1 MGFCSNVGVYCDGT
15 ARQYREVPTDCRPP
29 LAMQIKGFATKQH
42 VGRGLYGENCV
53 RCHGPGAVSSGLL
66 PDLRYSS
73 QDVYDNWNGI
83 VLGGMRG
90 MNGMASFADA
100 LTLTESNAIRA
111 YVSSRAHRE
120 PTVIDWML
128 KQVADSSLC
137 LPAEW
142 ATD

>member
-1 MGFCSNVGVYCDGT
+1 MNDGQILAWKLKGKASMP
-15 ARQYREVPTDCRPP
+15 ARQQRAPGQVQARRVE
-29 LAMQIKGFATKQH
+29 ATPDEIDI
-42 VGRGLYGENCV
+42 GRGLYGENCV

-66 PDLRYSS
+66 PDLRYSN

-83 VLGGMRG
+83 VLGGMKG

-100 LTLTESNAIRA
+100 LSLSESNAIRA

-120 PTVIDWML
+120 PTVIDWVL
-128 KQVADSSLC
+128 QKVADSSIC
-137 LPAEW
+137 VPAEW